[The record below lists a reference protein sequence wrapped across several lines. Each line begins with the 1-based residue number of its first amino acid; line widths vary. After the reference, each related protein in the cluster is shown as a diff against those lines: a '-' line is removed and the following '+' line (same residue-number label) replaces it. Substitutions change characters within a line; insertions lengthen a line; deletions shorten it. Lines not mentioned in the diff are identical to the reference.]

1 MSNTVTEA
9 GTSISTETSA
19 AAPTTTGRPASSY
32 GAAPHDPSKPP
43 VKRQIVCFSFYKV
56 MPEWRRLPAEEKAAH
71 KAAFAEVLT
80 RWNKPGEFVSL
91 TYSTIGT
98 RGDVDMCVW
107 SIGYGVDELNQ
118 MRSELMRTP
127 LGGYL
132 NSPHNFLAMT
142 KRSQYQIDRPDE
154 SEGEGRGAIRPGGQK
169 YIFIYPFWKTRPW
182 YLLSAAE
189 RKRLMDEHIRIG
201 LMYPRVKLNTT
212 YSFGIDDQEFV
223 VAFETNFPE
232 DFLDLVQQL
241 RETEISLYTLEGH
254 ADLQLCARSG
264 CGDAGPA
271 GIARAWRRL
280 RLFELLRRLRLCVG
294 AKARAIAESEPVAA
308 KKKTG
313 KTAESAGAG
322 AGGGD
327 SGCSAKDVSRGGVCA
342 ESYERVG
349 TDGGYDSVG
358 AVHRC
363 PGESGDSEVVQGVSY
378 SEGDGCCFPAR
389 A

>member
-9 GTSISTETSA
+9 GTSVATETNPS
-19 AAPTTTGRPASSY
+19 APTQAGRPASGY
-32 GAAPHDPSKPP
+32 GTGSQPQAAPHDPSKPA

-56 MPEWRRLPAEEKAAH
+56 MPEWRRLPAQEKAAH
-71 KAAFAEVLT
+71 KAAFAEVLAK
-80 RWNKPGEFVSL
+80 WNKPGEFVSL

-241 RETEISLYTLEGH
+241 RETEISLYTL
-254 ADLQLCARSG
+254 ADTPIFSCVRV
-264 CGDAGPA
+264 PA
-271 GIARAWRRL
+271 SEMLDRL
-280 RLFELLRRLRLCVG
+280 G
-294 AKARAIAESEPVAA
+294 
-308 KKKTG
+308 
-313 KTAESAGAG
+313 
-322 AGGGD
+322 
-327 SGCSAKDVSRGGVCA
+327 
-342 ESYERVG
+342 
-349 TDGGYDSVG
+349 
-358 AVHRC
+358 
-363 PGESGDSEVVQGVSY
+363 
-378 SEGDGCCFPAR
+378 
-389 A
+389 

>member
-1 MSNTVTEA
+1 MAEFIPPRKEVPQLE
-9 GTSISTETSA
+9 TSLKVISTIPNERAEALFGSEPRVAQSGPVAVASA
-19 AAPTTTGRPASSY
+19 TAVAEPPARPAPVGSPK
-32 GAAPHDPSKPP
+32 PHEHGSTP

-56 MPEWRRLPAEEKAAH
+56 LPEWRRLPAEEKAAH
-71 KAAFAEVLT
+71 KAAFAEVLA
-80 RWNKPGEFVSL
+80 RWNKPGEFLSL

-107 SIGYGVDELNQ
+107 SIGYAVEELNR
-118 MRSELMRTP
+118 MRSELMGTP

-132 NSPHNFLAMT
+132 TTPHNFLAMT

-241 RETEISLYTLEGH
+241 RETEISLYTLQ
-254 ADLQLCARSG
+254 DTPIFSCVRL
-264 CGDAGPA
+264 PA
-271 GIARAWRRL
+271 KEMLDRL
-280 RLFELLRRLRLCVG
+280 G
-294 AKARAIAESEPVAA
+294 
-308 KKKTG
+308 
-313 KTAESAGAG
+313 
-322 AGGGD
+322 
-327 SGCSAKDVSRGGVCA
+327 
-342 ESYERVG
+342 
-349 TDGGYDSVG
+349 
-358 AVHRC
+358 
-363 PGESGDSEVVQGVSY
+363 
-378 SEGDGCCFPAR
+378 
-389 A
+389 

>member
-1 MSNTVTEA
+1 MTERAISSVSGERPAYRPAESMSSPYASAVATVAPAQEEA
-9 GTSISTETSA
+9 Q
-19 AAPTTTGRPASSY
+19 APVTTRPASY
-32 GAAPHDPSKPP
+32 VAAEPVARPSSPYATQPAGKPA

-56 MPEWRRLPAEEKAAH
+56 MPEWRRLPEAEKDQH
-71 KAAFAEVLT
+71 RQAFNDVLT

-98 RGDVDMCVW
+98 RGDTDMCVW

-118 MRSELMRTP
+118 MRSELMGTP

-132 NSPHNFLAMT
+132 STPHNFLAMT
-142 KRSQYQIDRPDE
+142 KRSQYQIDRVDE

-201 LMYPRVKLNTT
+201 LLYPRVKLNTT

-241 RETEISLYTLEGH
+241 RETEISLYTLKDFPIFSCVRVQPMEM
-254 ADLQLCARSG
+254 
-264 CGDAGPA
+264 
-271 GIARAWRRL
+271 
-280 RLFELLRRLRLCVG
+280 LRRLG
-294 AKARAIAESEPVAA
+294 
-308 KKKTG
+308 
-313 KTAESAGAG
+313 
-322 AGGGD
+322 
-327 SGCSAKDVSRGGVCA
+327 
-342 ESYERVG
+342 
-349 TDGGYDSVG
+349 
-358 AVHRC
+358 
-363 PGESGDSEVVQGVSY
+363 
-378 SEGDGCCFPAR
+378 
-389 A
+389 